1 MHIISTDDDN
11 APGCQILDGFAIL
24 VQLTLAMTALTAL
37 GIKRW
42 RERPRRPVNIW
53 YVEGR
58 KYVHATHTQHFLI
71 HAHAYYPLGYL
82 M

>member
-1 MHIISTDDDN
+1 MHILSTDDDN

-42 RERPRRPVNIW
+42 RERPRRPVNVW

-58 KYVHATHTQHFLI
+58 KRMQIHTFSYIQHTHTHI
-71 HAHAYYPLGYL
+71 HH
-82 M
+82 